1 MVNNKKDFEYPLPIG
16 FVLKGGLMDYRIEEV
31 LGQGGFGITYRVSA
45 KVTVGHIKSTMMF
58 AIKEHFV
65 KGRCHRAAN
74 KVTVEYSE
82 EAAAEVVNSLRSF
95 ITEGRRL
102 NKICKLNRNI
112 VDVNEV
118 FEANN
123 TAYYVMEYL
132 DGGDLRA
139 LVRASGGRLG
149 EAKAL
154 AVIRPIAEAVERLHE
169 EKLLHLDIKPENIVM
184 RKGEYG
190 ADDEPVLIDFGI
202 TKHFDAAGNVTTTN
216 NSISYSE
223 GYSPQEQYGRLTS
236 FSPWVDVYALAATLY
251 YMLVGRDP
259 VPAFDLRPEYLID
272 TLPSDVSE
280 LTHNAIVAGM
290 AKDYMSRTQTVQAFL
305 DSLEESVALPAG
317 YILHGQSCEYRIQG
331 IEQELNCCLV
341 YKATPY
347 FGGGQRGGNVTKTE
361 VYTVYEYLVKGGNVK
376 RLPDGR
382 VSGLSLDSESHA
394 RFMDMTETKT
404 GLTSPGQSKSM
415 DVSVGCEMFA
425 ANDTVYC
432 VVNDRWKKRPSLQMP
447 EINVCF
453 TIENKRRIVLIT
465 VSAAVIA
472 AIVWLAVSGT
482 LGSLFSSGVDDTIA
496 ANDEALLLDKAIEDN
511 DVEVLKRYAVL
522 DSARAFL
529 PLARYYMAEQP
540 DTALLYAE
548 KAVAS
553 CRATQADST
562 EAVTIRD
569 GLLARITPAERTD
582 IQQTQEI
589 LKEMPAQEETQNN
602 APAKEE
608 TTVKPEP
615 KITNEQRFKTAVA
628 QKDVTTLV
636 SLANSGYAQAYSKL
650 ASLYL
655 ERNNYD
661 MADRYARRALNSGVG
676 RQEAKLVVDVLDSYG
691 YYDNGEHGGKPN

>member
-202 TKHFDAAGNVTTTN
+202 TKHFDAAGNVTATN

-223 GYSPQEQYGRLTS
+223 GYSPQEQYGRLST

-259 VPAFDLRPEYLID
+259 VPAFDLRPEYLTD
-272 TLPSDVSE
+272 TLPADVSE
-280 LTHNAIVAGM
+280 LTRNAIVAGM

-305 DSLEESVALPAG
+305 DSLEESVALPTG
-317 YILHGQSCEYRIQG
+317 YILHGQACEYRIQG
-331 IEQELNCCLV
+331 IEQELDCCLV

-347 FGGGQRGGNVTKTE
+347 FGGEQRGGNVTKTE
-361 VYTVYEYLVKGGNVK
+361 VYTIYEYLVKGGNVK
-376 RLPDGR
+376 RKPGGE
-382 VSGLSLDSESHA
+382 VQGLSLEGGLRA
-394 RFMDMTETKT
+394 RFMEMAETKT
-404 GLTSPGQSKSM
+404 GLTSVGQSKFM
-415 DVSVGCEMFA
+415 DALVGCEMFA
-425 ANDTVYC
+425 TNNTVYC
-432 VVNDRWKKRPSLQMP
+432 VVNDRWTNRSSSFEPPYEVTDDRKKRVIQ
-447 EINVCF
+447 
-453 TIENKRRIVLIT
+453 IVAAI
-465 VSAAVIA
+465 AAV
-472 AIVWLAVSGT
+472 AVVIGIFWSGA
-482 LGSLFSSGVDDTIA
+482 LDGLFSSESKDGG
-496 ANDEALLLDKAIEDN
+496 NEAMSLDKAIRDN
-511 DVEVLKRYAVL
+511 DINALRHFAEM
-522 DSARAFL
+522 DSSRAFL
-529 PLARYYMAEQP
+529 PLARYYMAEQL

-548 KAVAS
+548 RAVAA
-553 CRATQADST
+553 CRLANTDSM
-562 EAVTIRD
+562 EAVKTRD
-569 GLLARITPAERTD
+569 DLLARTTPAQLVEVKQNVEKETD
-582 IQQTQEI
+582 EQPT
-589 LKEMPAQEETQNN
+589 
-602 APAKEE
+602 KEE
-608 TTVKPEP
+608 DAKPNKPKEADQPAAEP
-615 KITNEQRFKTAVA
+615 KPVITNEQKFNTAVSN
-628 QKDVTTLV
+628 KDISALV
-636 SLANSGYAQAYSKL
+636 SLANSGYTPAYSKL

-655 ERNNYD
+655 ERNNYA
-661 MADRYARRALNSGVG
+661 MADKYARRALSSGVG
-676 RQEAKLVVDVLDSYG
+676 RQEAKLVVDILDAYD
-691 YYDNGEHGGKPN
+691 YYANGEHGGKPN

>member
-1 MVNNKKDFEYPLPIG
+1 MANNKKDFEYPLPIG

-82 EAAAEVVNSLRSF
+82 EAAAEVENSLRSF

-154 AVIRPIAEAVERLHE
+154 AIIRPIAVAVERLHE

-290 AKDYMSRTQTVQAFL
+290 AKDYMSRTQTVHALL
-305 DSLEESVALPAG
+305 DSLEESVALPAS
-317 YILHGQSCEYRIQG
+317 YILHGQACEYRIQG
-331 IEQELNCCLV
+331 IEQELDCCLV

-347 FGGGQRGGNVTKTE
+347 FGGGQRGGNITKTE

-425 ANDTVYC
+425 TNNTVYC
-432 VVNDRWKKRPSLQMP
+432 VVNDRWTNHSSSFEPFYEITEDQKKRIIQ
-447 EINVCF
+447 I
-453 TIENKRRIVLIT
+453 
-465 VSAAVIA
+465 AAVVA
-472 AIVWLAVSGT
+472 AVAVVIGIFWSGA
-482 LGSLFSSGVDDTIA
+482 LDGLFSSDNKDGGNEA
-496 ANDEALLLDKAIEDN
+496 SLLDEAIRDN
-511 DVEVLKRYAVL
+511 DINALRHYAAM
-522 DSARAFL
+522 DSSRAFL

-548 KAVAS
+548 RAVAA
-553 CRATQADST
+553 CRSANTDST
-562 EAVTIRD
+562 EAVKTRD
-569 GLLARITPAERTD
+569 DLLARITPAQRAEVK
-582 IQQTQEI
+582 QSVE
-589 LKEMPAQEETQNN
+589 KETAKQ
-602 APAKEE
+602 PAKEE
-608 TTVKPEP
+608 AAKPDKP
-615 KITNEQRFKTAVA
+615 KETNQPATESKPVITNEQKFNTAVSN
-628 QKDVTTLV
+628 KDISALV
-636 SLANSGYAQAYSKL
+636 SLANSGYAPAYSKL

-655 ERNNYD
+655 ERNNYA
-661 MADRYARRALNSGVG
+661 MADKYARRALSSGVG
-676 RQEAKLVVDVLDSYG
+676 RQEAKLVVDILDAYD
-691 YYDNGEHGGKPN
+691 YYANGEHGGKPN

>member
-1 MVNNKKDFEYPLPIG
+1 MANNKKDFEYPLPIG

-82 EAAAEVVNSLRSF
+82 EAAAEVENSLRSF

-154 AVIRPIAEAVERLHE
+154 AIIRPIAVAVERLHE

-223 GYSPQEQYGRLTS
+223 GYSPQEQYGRLTM

-259 VPAFDLRPEYLID
+259 VPAFDLRPEYLTA
-272 TLPSDVSE
+272 TLPADVSE
-280 LTHNAIVAGM
+280 LTRNAIAAGM

-305 DSLEESVALPAG
+305 GSLEESVALPAS
-317 YILHGQSCEYRIQG
+317 YILHGQVCEYRIQG

-376 RLPDGR
+376 RKPDGK
-382 VSGLSLDSESHA
+382 VQGLRLDGAPHTQ
-394 RFMDMTETKT
+394 FMDMAKQKT
-404 GLTSPGQSKSM
+404 GLTSVGQSEPM
-415 DVSVGCEMFA
+415 GVLVGCEMFA
-425 ANDTVYC
+425 TNNTVYC
-432 VVNDRWKKRPSLQMP
+432 VVNDRWANSSSSFDYEIIDDQKKHVIQ
-447 EINVCF
+447 IA
-453 TIENKRRIVLIT
+453 IV
-465 VSAAVIA
+465 VAAV
-472 AIVWLAVSGT
+472 AVVIGIFWSGA
-482 LGSLFSSGVDDTIA
+482 LDGLFSSGSKDGGNEVSQ
-496 ANDEALLLDKAIEDN
+496 LDKAIRDN
-511 DVEVLKRYAVL
+511 DINILKHFAAM
-522 DSARAFL
+522 DSSRAFL

-540 DTALLYAE
+540 DTALFYAE
-548 KAVAS
+548 RAVVA
-553 CRATQADST
+553 CRSANTDST
-562 EAVTIRD
+562 EAVKTRD
-569 GLLARITPAERTD
+569 DLLARITPAQRAEV
-582 IQQTQEI
+582 QQSIE
-589 LKEMPAQEETQNN
+589 K
-602 APAKEE
+602 E
-608 TTVKPEP
+608 TTEQPVKEQAAPPDKPKKTNKPVAEP
-615 KITNEQRFKTAVA
+615 KPVVTNEQKFNTAVSK
-628 QKDVTTLV
+628 KDIAALV
-636 SLANSGYAQAYSKL
+636 SLANSGYAPAYSKL

-655 ERNNYD
+655 ERNNYA
-661 MADRYARRALNSGVG
+661 MADKYARRALSSGVG
-676 RQEAKLVVDVLDSYG
+676 RQEAKLVVDILDAYD
-691 YYDNGEHGGKPN
+691 YYANGEHGGKPN